1 MVLTFTDW
9 RILRTEQLFIDACCI
24 EQNKFNCEKNLISN
38 VVINEVWNSW
48 INEIMKFQLRDSDF
62 LFLIGLIN
70 ELMKL

>member
-24 EQNKFNCEKNLISN
+24 ELNKFNCEKNLISN